1 MGLEKLAKE
10 FAKKQ
15 SMKDTNGTAVIAE
28 AIKYKGY
35 KLKSEQLIKDLLCTL
50 CDNDATVGEALYAL
64 KGAQIAIKKTK
75 VHVAKY
81 GNNLDA
87 EDSYG
92 ENGE

>member
-1 MGLEKLAKE
+1 MGLEELAKK

-35 KLKSEQLIKDLLCTL
+35 KLKGEQLIKDLLCVL

-64 KGAQIAIKKTK
+64 KGAQIAIKKTR
-75 VHVAKY
+75 VHVAKF
-81 GNNLDA
+81 GNNVGV